1 MPYSWHSALRRFVV
15 TCSSSLQLDLFNQ
28 RRIIRVGL
36 RVVDPL
42 LTFLSVPCSTSDGAT
57 RFSLPRFFSQ
67 CSPGFCFGCS
77 TIIYPRRRSARRRQ
91 SILTQSVPSVPPIEC
106 SHGTKEREVAKDPT
120 SEGDQRPQHR
130 ATRHDIPPHYTNGGG
145 SKDIDVGAGGHATLA
160 LLALTKHGFVLI
172 MFS

>member
-1 MPYSWHSALRRFVV
+1 VPYSWHSALRRFVV

-67 CSPGFCFGCS
+67 CSPGSCFGCS

-91 SILTQSVPSVPPIEC
+91 SMLTQSVPASSVPPIEC
-106 SHGTKEREVAKDPT
+106 SHRTKEREIAKDPT
-120 SEGDQRPQHR
+120 SEGDQRPQHY
-130 ATRHDIPPHYTNGGG
+130 ASRHDDLLTNQ
-145 SKDIDVGAGGHATLA
+145 
-160 LLALTKHGFVLI
+160 
-172 MFS
+172 

>member
-1 MPYSWHSALRRFVV
+1 MTRLILKAIDFGASAVFMALCTKAF
-15 TCSSSLQLDLFNQ
+15 CGYLFKQPQLDLFNQ

-67 CSPGFCFGCS
+67 CSPGSCFGCS

-91 SILTQSVPSVPPIEC
+91 SMLTQSVPASSVPPIEC
-106 SHGTKEREVAKDPT
+106 SHRTKEREIAKDPT
-120 SEGDQRPQHR
+120 SEGDQRPQHY
-130 ATRHDIPPHYTNGGG
+130 ASRHDHLLTNQ
-145 SKDIDVGAGGHATLA
+145 
-160 LLALTKHGFVLI
+160 
-172 MFS
+172 